1 MENPL
6 EGRVALVTGASSG
19 IGAAIA
25 RAFVDAGA
33 RVHAT
38 ARRGELVAA
47 ALGEEHVAAGRAVVH
62 PLDLT
67 DTAALETLAGKLAA
81 TDPIDILV
89 CAAGTNVTGRR
100 FHELT
105 SESWEEVRSLN
116 LDSVFHLMRM
126 TMPQLRANGGD
137 VVLVASVSAA
147 WPDHSGPAYQASK
160 AAVVALGRGVS
171 LDEHTNGVRVTSIL
185 PGIVDTPLLDRRPSP
200 PPPDVREWCLKP
212 EDVAAA
218 ALAAVSLPPR
228 AHIPEMTIVAT
239 RLQSIGNTSAATPE
253 LPPTLA
259 RPTAGARG

>member
-1 MENPL
+1 MENSL

-25 RAFVDAGA
+25 RSFMDAGA

-38 ARRGELVAA
+38 ARRGKLITAV
-47 ALGEEHVAAGRAVVH
+47 LGEEHVAAGRAVVH

-67 DTAALETLAGKLAA
+67 DTAALEALAGELAA

-105 SESWEEVRSLN
+105 GETWEQVRSLN
-116 LDSVFHLMRM
+116 LDSVFHLMRT
-126 TMPQLRANGGD
+126 TMPQLRAHGGD
-137 VVLVASVSAA
+137 IILVASVSAA

-160 AAVVALGRGVS
+160 AGLVALGRGVS
-171 LDEHTNGVRVTSIL
+171 RDEHTNGVRVTSIL

-200 PPPDVREWCLKP
+200 PPQDVRDWCLKP

-218 ALAAVSLPPR
+218 VLAAVSLPPR

-239 RLQSIGNTSAATPE
+239 RLQSIGDTQAATPQ

-259 RPTAGARG
+259 RPAAGARG

>member
-1 MENPL
+1 VEPSL

-38 ARRGELVAA
+38 ARRGELITA
-47 ALGEEHVAAGRAVVH
+47 ALGEEHVAARRAVVH
-62 PLDLT
+62 PPDLT
-67 DTAALETLAGKLAA
+67 DTAALEALAGKLAV

-89 CAAGTNVTGRR
+89 CAAGTNVTERR

-116 LDSVFHLMRM
+116 LDSIFHLMRL
-126 TMPQLRANGGD
+126 TMPQLRTHGGD
-137 VVLVASVSAA
+137 VILVASVSAA

-171 LDEHTNGVRVTSIL
+171 RDEHTNGVRVTSIL

-200 PPPDVREWCLKP
+200 PPPEVRDWCLKP

-228 AHIPEMTIVAT
+228 AHIAEMTIVAT
-239 RLQSIGNTSAATPE
+239 RLQSIGNTQAATPQ
-253 LPPTLA
+253 LPATLA
-259 RPTAGARG
+259 RPNARPRG